1 MARPAGPNDKSRFPS
16 EPSLALEQFMN
27 EYGTSILRTAYFYL
41 GDRHLA
47 EDVSQEV
54 FLRAFRHWTSFRG
67 ESSVK
72 TWLTKIA
79 INACRDKLGLKM
91 TQEQPT
97 DPLLMES
104 SVLRSVE
111 EEAMER
117 LDQTTILK
125 YIAKLPVHYHEVIY
139 LYYYLD
145 LGTREIAE
153 ATGAPEGPFAEGFT
167 GQESFL
173 ANTWQRR
180 DSHNDIPG
188 RPTSGPYKKRS
199 G

>member
-27 EYGTSILRTAYFYL
+27 EYGTSIMRTAYFYL

-54 FLRAFRHWTSFRG
+54 FLRAFRYRTSFRG

-97 DPLLMES
+97 DPLLLES
-104 SVLRSVE
+104 SVLRNVE

-153 ATGAPEGPFAEGFT
+153 ATGAPEGTVRGRLHRARELLGEYLIKEG
-167 GQESFL
+167 L
-173 ANTWQRR
+173 AQ
-180 DSHNDIPG
+180 
-188 RPTSGPYKKRS
+188 
-199 G
+199 